1 MNGAVAI
8 KPPSLDLRFD
18 QGVPVL
24 VLHETADIEGL
35 RSSIRASMPAHAAA
49 IGGRAARL
57 ELGSREVNLFDLRRI
72 IHMLK
77 QEHGVEI
84 TGLYLRL
91 EAIHR
96 FAERE
101 LKLKL
106 FPNDEVEPEEESTE
120 EIALG
125 VPSGTTA
132 PPEEA
137 LEPNDGPGVVPL
149 RAPVQDNGVHLAGL
163 PGPTGPAALGRVS
176 LPHDLRADD
185 LAEFAKGAPVL
196 APPPP
201 PPAHEPWP
209 EGTPAPTGSQHMG
222 PGHGVLSS
230 ASLEEGPV
238 PGRSQT
244 VHRTLRS
251 GAVARFD
258 GDLYVFGD
266 VNPGAHVIATGN
278 ITVLGALKGVAH
290 AGAAGDESCFIM
302 AFDLRPTQLRIGR
315 KIAVPPPRPP
325 GAPVLTEQA
334 WVEDNQIVIAPYSGG
349 GARQPPQSR
358 TRQ

>member
-24 VLHETADIEGL
+24 VLHETADLENL
-35 RSSIRASMPAHAAA
+35 RASIRAFLPGHAPSIA
-49 IGGRAARL
+49 GRSARL
-57 ELGSREVNLFDLRRI
+57 ELGTREVNLFDLRRL

-77 QEHGVEI
+77 SEHGLEI
-84 TGLYLRL
+84 TGLYLRST
-91 EAIHR
+91 AIHR

-106 FPNDEVEPEEESTE
+106 FPNDELEPEEAITE
-120 EIALG
+120 E
-125 VPSGTTA
+125 VPSEESGEPAEAALVSEPPRAPSKGEPSKPDNSTA
-132 PPEEA
+132 RTAA
-137 LEPNDGPGVVPL
+137 LE
-149 RAPVQDNGVHLAGL
+149 
-163 PGPTGPAALGRVS
+163 RVT
-176 LPHDLRADD
+176 LPHDIHPEDLDGPVAARAKD
-185 LAEFAKGAPVL
+185 ASPEQAVVS
-196 APPPP
+196 
-201 PPAHEPWP
+201 WP
-209 EGTPAPTGSQHMG
+209 EGTPSPTGAQHLG
-222 PGHGVLSS
+222 PGHGLSS
-230 ASLEEGPV
+230 APV

-315 KIAVPPPRPP
+315 KIAVPPPRPQ
-325 GAPVLTEQA
+325 GAPVVTEQA
-334 WVEDNQIVIAPYSGG
+334 SVEDGQIVISPYAGG
-349 GARQPPQSR
+349 GTRQPQNMLRVPGTSR
-358 TRQ
+358 S